1 MKLQTNRDVIYWEYA
16 KIIAENIT
24 GSRRDFAEVT
34 RVFKRLKSG
43 QMSMSSILRENKLLV
58 QSDRVCTYCGSLDN
72 LQWEHIIPRSRG
84 GPDSIDNLV
93 LSCKSCNMKKGIR
106 NPYEWYGKARRDEIP
121 RIVVGKYLKLVFQ
134 QHEALGTLDAGGSS
148 GDGKVRLSDL
158 MVAFER
164 RRDET
169 G

>member
-1 MKLQTNRDVIYWEYA
+1 MKMETIRDVIYWEYA
-16 KIIAENIT
+16 KIIAVKIS

-43 QMSMSSILRENKLLV
+43 RISMSSLLRENKLLV
-58 QSDRVCTYCGSLDN
+58 QSDTTCAYCGSLDK

-93 LSCKSCNMKKGIR
+93 LACQSCNLKKGVLD
-106 NPYEWYGKARRDEIP
+106 PYEWYGKDRREEIP
-121 RIVVGKYLKLVFQ
+121 RIVVGKYLKLVYQ
-134 QHEALGTLDAGGSS
+134 QHEALGTLDKDGYS
-148 GDGKVRLSDL
+148 GDGKVHLSDL
-158 MVAFER
+158 MVAFEQ
-164 RRDET
+164 